1 MKRTAMLVSLLV
13 LAVVN
18 APAQSNQAH
27 QAGQTGQTGQA
38 GAPASKE
45 QGQEQGPKTEFFPIE
60 QVKPGMRAIGY
71 TVFSGSEPRKFDL
84 EILGVLKGFPNP
96 QQNAVLSRLLG
107 DELNHTG
114 VFQGMSGSPVYIDG
128 KLLGAV
134 AFGYQ
139 FAKDPIAGIT
149 PIQHMIEVFEEK
161 SGKDN
166 NGRQSERQNQSGQA
180 RQVSFSEISFNEN
193 SREFADFVKSV
204 SGPGNNGA
212 QAVSAPST
220 GQALTPIATP
230 LAITGVAPEVVARFS
245 SIFQSWG
252 FAPVAG
258 AAGAAEVSDLKKSDA
273 NTLKPG
279 STIVVPLV
287 RGDYSIS
294 AAGTVTYR
302 DGNRIYA
309 FGHPFLSLGVSEFPM
324 HEGDVVTVMSSSA
337 TSFKLS
343 FPTGMVGTLRGDR
356 SAGILGELGVAPRM
370 IPVEINLRTSRG
382 ENRAYRFDMVADRF
396 LTPILMQMTMLS
408 TIASTERTIGDATL
422 EIHGRIKLK
431 GQPDVDLQ
439 NRLSSSFNVP
449 LAAAFASSQPIAA
462 LFNSGFKDLQFEK
475 LVFDVTSSD
484 ARNTG
489 QLDRLWVSGT
499 EVRPG
504 EKIEIQAFA
513 RTEGGGEYV
522 ERIPLEIPK
531 DAPVGQLQIIVGD
544 GGSIQAMEP
553 RTGFTP
559 KSIDQ
564 LVRELNKIRKAD
576 RLYVRLARAES
587 GAVIKNE
594 ELPSLPPSVLAT
606 LGSDRTIGGY
616 SLTRSATIFEKE
628 LAPADFVISGQRAL
642 TVNVVNP

>member
-1 MKRTAMLVSLLV
+1 MKRMAALISLIV
-13 LAVVN
+13 LAAANVF
-18 APAQSNQAH
+18 AQS
-27 QAGQTGQTGQA
+27 
-38 GAPASKE
+38 GAQSQQDKS
-45 QGQEQGPKTEFFPIE
+45 QKTEFFSVDQI
-60 QVKPGMRAIGY
+60 KPGMRAIGY
-71 TVFSGSEPRKFDL
+71 TVFSGGEPKKFDL

-96 QQNAVLSRLLG
+96 GQNAVLSKLLG

-161 SGKDN
+161 PGGDKKNQQTSQPG
-166 NGRQSERQNQSGQA
+166 QSGQA
-180 RQVSFSEISFNEN
+180 RQISFSEISFNEN

-204 SGPGNNGA
+204 SGAGNSGA
-212 QAVSAPST
+212 QAVSAPAGS
-220 GQALTPIATP
+220 QMLAPIATP
-230 LAITGVAPEVVARFS
+230 LAISGVSPEVVARFAP
-245 SIFQSWG
+245 IFQSWG

-258 AAGAAEVSDLKKSDA
+258 VAGAAEVSDLKKADA
-273 NTLKPG
+273 ETLKPG
-279 STIVVPLV
+279 STIIVPLV
-287 RGDYSIS
+287 RGDYSLA

-324 HEGDVVTVMSSSA
+324 HEGEVVTVMSSSA

-343 FPTGMVGTLRGDR
+343 VPTAMVGTLRGDR
-356 SAGILGELGVAPRM
+356 SSGIFGELGVSPRM
-370 IPVEINLRTSRG
+370 IPVEINLKTSRG
-382 ENRAYRFDMVADRF
+382 ENRTYRFDMVADRF
-396 LTPILMQMTMLS
+396 LTPILLQMTMLS
-408 TIASTERTIGDATL
+408 TIATTERTIGDSTL
-422 EIHGRIKLK
+422 QIRGRIKLK
-431 GQPDVDLQ
+431 GLPDVELE

-449 LAAAFASSQPIAA
+449 LAAAFATSQPVSA
-462 LFNSGFKDLQFEK
+462 LLNSGFKDLQFEK
-475 LVFDVTSSD
+475 LVYDVISHD
-484 ARNTG
+484 ARSTG
-489 QLDRLWVSGT
+489 QLDRLWVNST

-522 ERIPLEIPK
+522 ERIPVEIPK
-531 DAPVGQLQIIVGD
+531 DAPAGQLQIVVGD
-544 GGSIQAMEP
+544 GGSIQAIEP
-553 RTGFTP
+553 RTGVTP
-559 KSIDQ
+559 KSLDQ
-564 LVRELNKIRKAD
+564 LVREMNKIRKSD
-576 RLYVRLARAES
+576 RLYLRLARAES

-594 ELPSLPPSVLAT
+594 EMPSLPPSVLAT

-628 LAPADFVISGQRAL
+628 LAPAEFVISGQRTL
-642 TVNVVNP
+642 TVNVVNQ

>member
-1 MKRTAMLVSLLV
+1 MKRMATVISLIV
-13 LAVVN
+13 LAAANLLAQTV
-18 APAQSNQAH
+18 AQS
-27 QAGQTGQTGQA
+27 
-38 GAPASKE
+38 APQSE
-45 QGQEQGPKTEFFPIE
+45 QDKQSKTEFFPID

-71 TVFSGSEPRKFDL
+71 SVFSGGEPKKFDV
-84 EILGVLKGFPNP
+84 EILGVMKGFPNP

-107 DELNHTG
+107 DEVHHTG

-128 KLLGAV
+128 KLLGAI

-139 FAKDPIAGIT
+139 FAKDPIAGIM
-149 PIQHMIEVFEEK
+149 PIQYMVGVFEEK
-161 SGKDN
+161 KDGDG
-166 NGRQSERQNQSGQA
+166 NGRRTGQSGQSGQT

-193 SREFADFVKSV
+193 SREFAEFVKSV
-204 SGPGNNGA
+204 SGAGNSGA
-212 QAVSAPST
+212 QAVSSPSG

-230 LAITGVAPEVVARFS
+230 LAITGVAPEVVARFAP
-245 SIFQSWG
+245 IFQSWG

-258 AAGAAEVSDLKKSDA
+258 AGGAAEISELKKADA

-279 STIVVPLV
+279 STILVPLV
-287 RGDYSIS
+287 RGDYSLA

-309 FGHPFLSLGVSEFPM
+309 FGHPFLSLGVSDFPM
-324 HEGDVVTVMSSSA
+324 HEGEVVTVMSSDA
-337 TSFKLS
+337 TSFKIS
-343 FPTGMVGTLRGDR
+343 VPTAMVGTLRGDR
-356 SAGILGELGVAPRM
+356 SAGIYGELGVAPRM
-370 IPVEINLRTSRG
+370 IPVEVNLKTSRG
-382 ENRAYRFDMVADRF
+382 ENRKYQFDVVADRF

-408 TIASTERTIGDATL
+408 TIASTERSIGDSTL
-422 EIHGRIKLK
+422 QIRGRIKLK
-431 GQPDVDLQ
+431 GLPDVELE

-449 LAAAFASSQPIAA
+449 MAAAFATSQPISA

-475 LVFDVTSSD
+475 LAYDITSRD
-484 ARNTG
+484 ARSTG
-489 QLDRLWVSGT
+489 QLDRLWINNT
-499 EVRPG
+499 DVRPG

-513 RTEGGGEYV
+513 RTEGGGEFV
-522 ERIPLEIPK
+522 ERIPVEIPK
-531 DAPVGQLQIIVGD
+531 DAPIGQLQIVVGD

-553 RTGFTP
+553 RSGFTP
-559 KSIDQ
+559 KSLDQ
-564 LVRELNKIRKAD
+564 LVRELNKIRKSD

-594 ELPSLPPSVLAT
+594 EMPSLPPSVLAT

-628 LAPADFVISGQRAL
+628 IAPAEFVISGQRTL